1 MTEWEDDQS
10 LVEVIQKAPEG
21 DLRVFE
27 QLVERYQGRVVAN
40 CRYITRDEA
49 AAEDLAQE
57 VFVKAYFG
65 LRQFEGRSSL
75 RQWLQSIK
83 VNHCL
88 NYLKKREARSAISID
103 EAAEN
108 AYSELAYRPLA
119 DERLEALSERE
130 RIGRVLAAM
139 PASLRLPLILRDMDD
154 FSYEEVSRSLGI
166 GLSATKMRIKRARQ
180 DFRKRYEAESA
191 TTPGEVRV

>member
-1 MTEWEDDQS
+1 MTEWEDDQ
-10 LVEVIQKAPEG
+10 LAEVIRNAPDG
-21 DLRVFE
+21 DFRMFE
-27 QLVERYQGRVVAN
+27 QLVERYQGHIVAN

-88 NYLKKREARSAISID
+88 NYLKKREARPAISID

-108 AYSELAYRPLA
+108 TYSELASFPLA
-119 DERLEALSERE
+119 HERLAAMSERE
-130 RIGRVLAAM
+130 RISKILAAM

-154 FSYEEVSRSLGI
+154 FSYEEVSKSLGI

-180 DFRKRYEAESA
+180 DFRRRYEAESTA
-191 TTPGEVRV
+191 TQGEVHV